1 MNKRKLLLVLLLFVV
16 CFIIHKLTEP
26 RQAKSGAGSA
36 AVDSASDQIDYSVIV
51 PPEQL
56 TQFKDKVI
64 YRQPEPEKDP
74 LWMNPP
80 DTDLMP
86 PKDPNDPYTGVM

>member
-1 MNKRKLLLVLLLFVV
+1 MDKRKLLLVLLLFVV
-16 CFIIHKLTEP
+16 CFVIHKLTEP
-26 RQAKSGAGSA
+26 RQVKSGASG
-36 AVDSASDQIDYSVIV
+36 AVDPASDQIDYSIIV

-86 PKDPNDPYTGVM
+86 PKDPNDPHTGVM